1 MSKSK
6 EEERLKNALSKL
18 KVKNKKLQKEID
30 EANKVK
36 ENFRVTKVAFIGVLM
51 GVPAAIVAF
60 IITKFLSLESNPS
73 DLLIGGLIGGI
84 FGAISINNWW
94 FDFIYEKG
102 WLKKISFNF
111 SDK

>member
-6 EEERLKNALSKL
+6 EEERLENALSKL

-51 GVPAAIVAF
+51 GAPAALVVF
-60 IITKFLSLESNPS
+60 FVSH
-73 DLLIGGLIGGI
+73 LLRH
-84 FGAISINNWW
+84 IS
-94 FDFIYEKG
+94 
-102 WLKKISFNF
+102 
-111 SDK
+111 